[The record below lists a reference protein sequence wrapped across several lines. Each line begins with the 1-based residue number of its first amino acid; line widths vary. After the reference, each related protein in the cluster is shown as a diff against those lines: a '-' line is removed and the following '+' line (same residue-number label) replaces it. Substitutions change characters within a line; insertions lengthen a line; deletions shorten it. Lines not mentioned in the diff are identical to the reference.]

1 MGYRAVG
8 IYGWLLLSANGCSSI
23 NAHTSLAVLDI
34 ECLLWLHLSLMS
46 VCYALHWIAFNS
58 FVERWTILTLIS
70 NECGGVIDFNG
81 LLPVGLS
88 VTLFPIW
95 HVNLYS
101 CHLWGTHLMY
111 VVVIHHMDDASL
123 INDAGLM
130 DDVTF
135 DGQCCFFLLLLYDGW
150 GLFFS
155 SSIIIVK

>member
-8 IYGWLLLSANGCSSI
+8 IYGWLLLSANSCLSI

-34 ECLLWLHLSLMS
+34 ECLLWHHLSLMS

-81 LLPVGLS
+81 LLPIGPS
-88 VTLFPIW
+88 ITLLPVW
-95 HVNLYS
+95 GVNHYS

-111 VVVIHHMDDASL
+111 VVVVRHMTMLAWWMKL
-123 INDAGLM
+123 AWWKVGFLFFWTRVI
-130 DDVTF
+130 
-135 DGQCCFFLLLLYDGW
+135 FFLITKYDHY
-150 GLFFS
+150 LE
-155 SSIIIVK
+155 